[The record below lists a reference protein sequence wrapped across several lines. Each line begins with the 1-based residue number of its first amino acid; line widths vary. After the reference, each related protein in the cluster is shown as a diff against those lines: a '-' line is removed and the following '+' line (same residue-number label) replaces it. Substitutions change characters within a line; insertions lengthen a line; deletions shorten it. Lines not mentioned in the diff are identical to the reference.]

1 LGTAAGR
8 LDCFNL
14 STGVWQH
21 VRLSSTL
28 ALASLAA
35 ATLAPLPASAGETID
50 AVPRVAV
57 MSAFEPEWAELRAAM
72 AEPVDHA
79 VNGTTFV
86 TGRLEG
92 KDVVLL
98 LTGISMVNAAMVTQ
112 LAIERFD
119 VERIVFSGIAGGVDP
134 SFRIGDVVVPSRW
147 GQYLEAVFAR
157 ETPDGWRTP
166 SFLGEPPF
174 ANHGM
179 IFPYHVEVD
188 RDPEGGPERRFWFPA
203 DPAMLEL
210 AGAVAGEVDL
220 EACVAAGHCLGHE
233 PRVVVGG
240 NGVSGQAFVDN
251 AGFRDYVKE
260 TFDARVLDMESAAVA
275 HVAYANH
282 VPFIA
287 FRSLS
292 DLAGG
297 GGGEN
302 QMGTFLELAAGKA
315 ATVVRAFVKAMP

>member
-1 LGTAAGR
+1 MRFLSALMFALIGAAC
-8 LDCFNL
+8 LC
-14 STGVWQH
+14 
-21 VRLSSTL
+21 
-28 ALASLAA
+28 
-35 ATLAPLPASAGETID
+35 PLPASAGETID
-50 AVPRVAV
+50 PVPRVAV
-57 MSAFEPEWAELRAAM
+57 MSAFEPEWEELRAAM
-72 AEPVDHA
+72 AEPVEHA

-98 LTGISMVNAAMVTQ
+98 LTGVSMVNAAMTTQ
-112 LAIERFD
+112 LAIERFN

-134 SFRIGDVVVPSRW
+134 SFRIGDVVVPARW

-157 ETPDGWRTP
+157 ETPEGWRTP
-166 SFLGEPPF
+166 SFLGEAPF
-174 ANHGM
+174 PNHGM
-179 IFPYHVEVD
+179 IFPFHVEVD
-188 RDPEGGPERRFWFPA
+188 RDPAGGPERRFWFPA
-203 DPAMLEL
+203 DPGMLEL
-210 AGAVAGEVDL
+210 AQKLATEVDL
-220 EACVAAGHCLGHE
+220 EACVAADRCLGHE

-240 NGVSGQAFVDN
+240 HGVAGQAFVDN
-251 AGFRDYVKE
+251 AGFRGYVAE

-275 HVAYANH
+275 HVAYANR

-297 GGGEN
+297 GEGEN
-302 QMGTFLELAAGKA
+302 QLGTFLELAADNA